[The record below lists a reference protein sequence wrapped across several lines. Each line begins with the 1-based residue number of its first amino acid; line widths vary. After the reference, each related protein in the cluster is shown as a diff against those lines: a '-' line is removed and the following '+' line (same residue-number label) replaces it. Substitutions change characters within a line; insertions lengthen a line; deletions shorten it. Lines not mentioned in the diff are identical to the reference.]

1 MRRAIVVAGLSLSI
15 ATSALAQV
23 LENERGERRAA
34 DHAARANE
42 HDREPPAAADPAD
55 VATPESV
62 VKAINETL
70 SGRAGEARNWNRFR
84 SLMAPDARFV
94 TESVTAYG
102 AVRRRVLGV
111 EDLITSNEKTL
122 ATQGFFE
129 HRVVIHDEVWAHLAV
144 IVTAFEIRH
153 APGEAPFA
161 RGIKHFELTSD
172 GKRWFVESVVWEGET
187 TASPLPPE
195 AAAALEARA
204 YEGPYFPDVL

>member
-1 MRRAIVVAGLSLSI
+1 MIRGLVVSALSLSI

-23 LENERGERRAA
+23 LENERGEARAA
-34 DHAARANE
+34 DRAAGANK
-42 HDREPPAAADPAD
+42 HDQETPAADPAD

-62 VKAINETL
+62 VKALNETL

-84 SLMAPDARFV
+84 SLMAPNARFV
-94 TESVTAYG
+94 TESVAADG
-102 AVRRRVLGV
+102 AVLRRALGV
-111 EDLITSNEKTL
+111 EDLITSNDKYF

-129 HRVVIHDEVWAHLAV
+129 HRVITHDEVWAHLAV

-153 APGEAPFA
+153 ASGEAPFA

-172 GKRWFVESVVWEGET
+172 GKRWFVESIVWESET

-195 AAAALEARA
+195 AAAALNAKPE
-204 YEGPYFPDVL
+204 EGTYYPFVL

>member
-1 MRRAIVVAGLSLSI
+1 MIRALVVAALSLSI

-34 DHAARANE
+34 DRAVGANKWDQE
-42 HDREPPAAADPAD
+42 TPAVDPAD

-62 VKAINETL
+62 VKALNETL

-84 SLMAPDARFV
+84 SMMAPDARFV
-94 TESVTAYG
+94 TESVTPDG
-102 AVRRRVLGV
+102 AVHRRALGV
-111 EDLITSNEKTL
+111 EDLITSNEEAL

-129 HRVVIHDEVWAHLAV
+129 HRVITDYEVWAHFAV
-144 IVTAFEIRH
+144 VVTPYEVRH

-187 TASPLPPE
+187 TASPLPPA
-195 AAAALEARA
+195 AAAALEARPE
-204 YEGPYFPDVL
+204 EGPYFPFVL